1 MVFEKKKLLLDVKIV
16 RNTQIHCVEKRA
28 GIEIT
33 KSGGKHRSHLN
44 WKRIN
49 VPRDT
54 RVTHVLPY
62 VQRFLSK
69 NTVREN

>member
-1 MVFEKKKLLLDVKIV
+1 MVFEKKIV
-16 RNTQIHCVEKRA
+16 TWCKNRTKHTIHCVEKRA

-54 RVTHVLPY
+54 CVTHVLPY